1 MRQIKRKAKKMLEDL
16 KPHIAELR
24 DRLIKCVVV
33 VGIAFFACF
42 AVWEPI
48 MEWVTQPLKDAI
60 PKGGE
65 VIAVKM
71 GEQFFTAVSVSFF
84 ASLMISLPVIF
95 YQLWMFLAPGL
106 YEHEKKYILPFVG
119 GATAMFVSGALFAYY
134 FVFPVG
140 FAFLVNFGGGQTTAM
155 ISIAEYLSFFLK
167 LMFGFG
173 LSFELPVIA
182 ALLAFF
188 GMVDDKQMKAS
199 FRYAIVII
207 FIVAAILTPPDVMS
221 QLMMAIP
228 MVILYGAAI
237 VIVGFINPAPKE
249 EHASA

>member
-1 MRQIKRKAKKMLEDL
+1 MLEDL

-33 VGIAFFACF
+33 LAVAFFACF

-48 MEWVTQPLKDAI
+48 MAWVTMPLKEAI
-60 PKGGE
+60 PSGGQ

-84 ASLMISLPVIF
+84 ASLVISLPVIF

-106 YEHEKKYILPFVG
+106 YEHEKKYIMPFVG
-119 GATAMFVSGALFAYY
+119 GATGMFLAGALFAYY

-140 FAFLVNFGGGQTTAM
+140 FKFLVNFGGGQTTAM
-155 ISIAEYLSFFLK
+155 ISIAEYLGFFLK

-188 GMVDDKQMKAS
+188 RLVDDRQMKAS
-199 FRYAIVII
+199 FRYAIVFI
-207 FIVAAILTPPDVMS
+207 FIAAAVLTPPDVMS

-228 MVILYGAAI
+228 MILLYGAGI
-237 VIVGFINPAPKE
+237 VIVGMINPAPKE
-249 EHASA
+249 EADAA

>member
-1 MRQIKRKAKKMLEDL
+1 MLEDL

-24 DRLIKCVVV
+24 DRLIKCVIVLGV
-33 VGIAFFACF
+33 AFFACF

-48 MEWVTQPLKDAI
+48 MAWVTMPLKEAI
-60 PKGGE
+60 PDSGQ
-65 VIAVKM
+65 VVAVKM

-84 ASLMISLPVIF
+84 ASLVISLPVIF
-95 YQLWMFLAPGL
+95 YQIWSFLAPGL
-106 YEHEKKYILPFVG
+106 YEHEKRYILPFVV
-119 GATAMFVSGALFAYY
+119 GATAMFIAGALFAYY

-140 FAFLVNFGGGQTTAM
+140 FKFLVNFGGGQTTAM

-188 GMVDDKQMKAS
+188 GLVDDKQMKAS

-207 FIVAAILTPPDVMS
+207 FIIAAILTPPDVMS
-221 QLMMAIP
+221 QLMMAAP
-228 MVILYGAAI
+228 MIILYGIAI
-237 VIVGFINPAPKE
+237 LLVKMINPAPKE
-249 EHASA
+249 ENEPA

>member
-1 MRQIKRKAKKMLEDL
+1 MLEDL

-24 DRLIKCVVV
+24 DRLIKCVAVV
-33 VGIAFFACF
+33 AIAFFACF
-42 AVWEPI
+42 SVWEPI
-48 MEWVTQPLKDAI
+48 MAWVTMPLKEAI
-60 PKGGE
+60 PDSGQ
-65 VIAVKM
+65 VVAVKM

-84 ASLMISLPVIF
+84 ASLVISLPVIF
-95 YQLWMFLAPGL
+95 YQLWAFLAPGL
-106 YEHEKKYILPFVG
+106 YEHERKYIMPFVAS
-119 GATAMFVSGALFAYY
+119 ATGMFIAGALFAYY

-140 FAFLVNFGGGQTTAM
+140 FKFLVNFGEAQTTAM

-188 GMVDDKQMKAS
+188 GLVDDRQMKAS

-221 QLMMAIP
+221 QLMMATP
-228 MVILYGAAI
+228 MILLYGAAI
-237 VIVGFINPAPKE
+237 IIVKMINPAPKE
-249 EHASA
+249 ENGES

>member
-1 MRQIKRKAKKMLEDL
+1 MLEDL

-24 DRLIKCVVV
+24 DRLIKCVIVLAV
-33 VGIAFFACF
+33 AFFACF

-48 MEWVTQPLKDAI
+48 MAWVTMPLKEAI
-60 PKGGE
+60 PSGGQ
-65 VIAVKM
+65 VVAVKM

-84 ASLMISLPVIF
+84 ASLVISLPVIF

-106 YEHEKKYILPFVG
+106 YEHEKKYVLPFVG
-119 GATAMFVSGALFAYY
+119 GATGMFLAGALFAYY

-140 FAFLVNFGGGQTTAM
+140 FKFLVNFGGGQTTAM
-155 ISIAEYLSFFLK
+155 ISIAEYLGFFLK

-188 GMVDDKQMKAS
+188 RLIDDRQMKSS
-199 FRYAIVII
+199 FRYAIVFI
-207 FIVAAILTPPDVMS
+207 FIAAAVLTPPDVMS
-221 QLMMAIP
+221 QLMMAAP
-228 MVILYGAAI
+228 MILLYGAGI
-237 VIVGFINPAPKE
+237 VIVGMINPAPKE
-249 EHASA
+249 DADAV

>member
-1 MRQIKRKAKKMLEDL
+1 MLEDL

-24 DRLIKCVVV
+24 DRLIKCVIVLAV
-33 VGIAFFACF
+33 AFFACF

-48 MEWVTQPLKDAI
+48 MAWVTMPLKEAI
-60 PKGGE
+60 PSGGQ
-65 VIAVKM
+65 VVAVKM

-84 ASLMISLPVIF
+84 ASLVISLPVIF

-106 YEHEKKYILPFVG
+106 YEHEKKYVLPFVG
-119 GATAMFVSGALFAYY
+119 GATGMFLAGALFAYY

-140 FAFLVNFGGGQTTAM
+140 FKFLVNFGGGQTTAM
-155 ISIAEYLSFFLK
+155 ISIAEYLGFFLK

-188 GMVDDKQMKAS
+188 RLIDDRQMKSS
-199 FRYAIVII
+199 FRYAIVFI
-207 FIVAAILTPPDVMS
+207 FIAAAVLTPPDVMS
-221 QLMMAIP
+221 QLMMAAP
-228 MVILYGAAI
+228 MILLYGAGI
-237 VIVGFINPAPKE
+237 VIVGIINPAPKE
-249 EHASA
+249 DADAV

>member
-1 MRQIKRKAKKMLEDL
+1 MLEDL

-33 VGIAFFACF
+33 LAVAFFACF

-48 MEWVTQPLKDAI
+48 MAWVTMPLKEAI
-60 PKGGE
+60 PSGGQ
-65 VIAVKM
+65 VVAVKM

-84 ASLMISLPVIF
+84 ASLVISLPVIF

-106 YEHEKKYILPFVG
+106 YEHEKKYIMPFVG
-119 GATAMFVSGALFAYY
+119 GATGMFLAGALFAYY

-140 FAFLVNFGGGQTTAM
+140 FKFLVNFGGGQTTAM
-155 ISIAEYLSFFLK
+155 ISIAEYLGFFLK

-188 GMVDDKQMKAS
+188 RLVDDRQMKAS
-199 FRYAIVII
+199 FRYAIVFI
-207 FIVAAILTPPDVMS
+207 FIAAAVLTPPDVMS

-228 MVILYGAAI
+228 MILLYGAGI
-237 VIVGFINPAPKE
+237 VIVGMINPAPKE
-249 EHASA
+249 EADAA

>member
-1 MRQIKRKAKKMLEDL
+1 MLEDL

-24 DRLIKCVVV
+24 DRLIKCVAVV
-33 VGIAFFACF
+33 AIAFFACF

-48 MEWVTQPLKDAI
+48 RAWVTMPLKEAI
-60 PKGGE
+60 PVGGQ
-65 VIAVKM
+65 VVAVKM

-84 ASLMISLPVIF
+84 ASLIISLPVIF

-106 YEHEKKYILPFVG
+106 YEHEKKYIMPFVG
-119 GATAMFVSGALFAYY
+119 GATGMFIAGALFAYY

-140 FAFLVNFGGGQTTAM
+140 FKFLVNFGGEQTMAM
-155 ISIAEYLSFFLK
+155 ISIAEYLGFFLK

-188 GMVDDKQMKAS
+188 GLVDDRQMKAS
-199 FRYAIVII
+199 FRYAIVFI
-207 FIVAAILTPPDVMS
+207 FIAAAILTPPDVMS

-228 MVILYGAAI
+228 MILLYGAAI
-237 VIVGFINPAPKE
+237 VIVKMINPAPPLE
-249 EHASA
+249 ENDPA

>member
-1 MRQIKRKAKKMLEDL
+1 MLEDL

-24 DRLIKCVVV
+24 DRLIKCVIVIA
-33 VGIAFFACF
+33 IAFFACF

-48 MEWVTQPLKDAI
+48 MEWVTMPLKDSM
-60 PKGGE
+60 PKGGD

-84 ASLMISLPVIF
+84 ASLIISLPVIF
-95 YQLWMFLAPGL
+95 YHLWSFLAPGL
-106 YEHEKKYILPFVG
+106 YENEKKYITPFVA
-119 GATAMFVSGALFAYY
+119 GATGMFIAGALFAYY

-140 FAFLVNFGGGQTTAM
+140 FAFLVNFGGEQTTAM
-155 ISIAEYLSFFLK
+155 ISIAEYLGFFLK

-173 LSFELPVIA
+173 LSFELPVVA

-188 GMVDDKQMKAS
+188 GLVDDRQMKAS

-207 FIVAAILTPPDVMS
+207 FIVAAVLTPPDVMS

-228 MVILYGAAI
+228 MILLYGAAI
-237 VIVGFINPAPKE
+237 VIVKMINPAPKE
-249 EHASA
+249 EGAEAA

>member
-1 MRQIKRKAKKMLEDL
+1 MLEDL

-24 DRLIKCVVV
+24 DRLIKCVIVLAV
-33 VGIAFFACF
+33 AFFACF

-48 MEWVTQPLKDAI
+48 MAWVTMPLKEAI
-60 PKGGE
+60 PTGGQ

-84 ASLMISLPVIF
+84 ASLVISLPVIF

-106 YEHEKKYILPFVG
+106 YEHEKKYIMPFVV
-119 GATAMFVSGALFAYY
+119 GATGMFLAGALFAYY

-140 FAFLVNFGGGQTTAM
+140 FKFLVNFGGGQTTAM
-155 ISIAEYLSFFLK
+155 ISIAEYLGFFLK

-188 GMVDDKQMKAS
+188 GLVDDRQMKDS
-199 FRYAIVII
+199 FRYAIVFI
-207 FIVAAILTPPDVMS
+207 FIAAAVLTPPDVMS
-221 QLMMAIP
+221 QLMMATP
-228 MVILYGAAI
+228 MIILYGIAI
-237 VIVGFINPAPKE
+237 VIVKMINPAPKE
-249 EHASA
+249 ENDPA

>member
-1 MRQIKRKAKKMLEDL
+1 MLEDL

-24 DRLIKCVVV
+24 ERLIKCVIA
-33 VGIAFFACF
+33 VGVAFFACF
-42 AVWEPI
+42 AAWEPI
-48 MEWVTQPLKDAI
+48 MAWVTMPLKEAI
-60 PKGGE
+60 PAGGQ
-65 VIAVKM
+65 VVAVKM

-84 ASLMISLPVIF
+84 ASLVISLPVIF

-106 YEHEKKYILPFVG
+106 YEHEKRYIIPFVV
-119 GATAMFVSGALFAYY
+119 GATGMFIAGALFAYY

-140 FAFLVNFGGGQTTAM
+140 FKFLVNFGGGQTTAM

-188 GMVDDKQMKAS
+188 GLVDDRQMKAS
-199 FRYAIVII
+199 FRYAIVLI
-207 FIVAAILTPPDVMS
+207 FIIAAILTPPDVMS
-221 QLMMAIP
+221 QLMMATP
-228 MVILYGAAI
+228 MILLYGAAI
-237 VIVGFINPAPKE
+237 LIVKMINPAPPLE
-249 EHASA
+249 EKDPA

>member
-1 MRQIKRKAKKMLEDL
+1 MLEDL

-24 DRLIKCVVV
+24 DRLIKCVIVLGV
-33 VGIAFFACF
+33 AFFACF

-48 MEWVTQPLKDAI
+48 MAWVTMPLKEAI
-60 PKGGE
+60 PNSGQ
-65 VIAVKM
+65 VVAVKM

-84 ASLMISLPVIF
+84 ASLVISLPVIF
-95 YQLWMFLAPGL
+95 YQIWAFLAPGL
-106 YEHEKKYILPFVG
+106 YEHEKRYILPFVI
-119 GATAMFVSGALFAYY
+119 GATGMFIAGALFAYY

-140 FAFLVNFGGGQTTAM
+140 FKFLVNFGGGQTTAM

-173 LSFELPVIA
+173 ISFELPVIA

-188 GMVDDKQMKAS
+188 GLVDDKQMKSS

-207 FIVAAILTPPDVMS
+207 FVVAAILTPPDVMS
-221 QLMMAIP
+221 QLMMATP
-228 MVILYGAAI
+228 MIILYGVAI
-237 VIVGFINPAPKE
+237 LLVKMINPAPKE
-249 EHASA
+249 ENEPA

>member
-1 MRQIKRKAKKMLEDL
+1 MLEDL

-33 VGIAFFACF
+33 LAVAFFACF

-48 MEWVTQPLKDAI
+48 MAWVTMPLKEAI
-60 PKGGE
+60 PSGGQ
-65 VIAVKM
+65 VVAVKM

-84 ASLMISLPVIF
+84 ASLVISLPVIF

-106 YEHEKKYILPFVG
+106 YEHEKKYIMPFVG
-119 GATAMFVSGALFAYY
+119 GATGMFLAGALFAYY

-140 FAFLVNFGGGQTTAM
+140 FKFLVNFGGGQTTAM
-155 ISIAEYLSFFLK
+155 ISIAEYLGFFLK

-188 GMVDDKQMKAS
+188 RLVDDRQMKAS
-199 FRYAIVII
+199 FRYAIVFI
-207 FIVAAILTPPDVMS
+207 FIAAAVLTPPDVMS

-228 MVILYGAAI
+228 MILLYGAGI
-237 VIVGFINPAPKE
+237 VIVGMINPAPKE
-249 EHASA
+249 ESDAA